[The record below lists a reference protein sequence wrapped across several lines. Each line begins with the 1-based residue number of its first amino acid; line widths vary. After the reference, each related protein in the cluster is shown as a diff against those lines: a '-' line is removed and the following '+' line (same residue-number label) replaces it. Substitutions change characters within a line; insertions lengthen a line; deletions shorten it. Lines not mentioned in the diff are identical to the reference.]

1 MLRPDRFRFCLLLL
15 AVAALPASAQ
25 SGADRAGLVVPVA
38 GVALDPVDLLRAENP
53 EQAFAVTLESADGS
67 TLVPEGTENMPLG
80 LAEKL

>member
-15 AVAALPASAQ
+15 AVATLPASAQ

-53 EQAFAVTLESADGS
+53 EQAFEVTLEWPTGRRSCPRGPKSGSA
-67 TLVPEGTENMPLG
+67 
-80 LAEKL
+80 